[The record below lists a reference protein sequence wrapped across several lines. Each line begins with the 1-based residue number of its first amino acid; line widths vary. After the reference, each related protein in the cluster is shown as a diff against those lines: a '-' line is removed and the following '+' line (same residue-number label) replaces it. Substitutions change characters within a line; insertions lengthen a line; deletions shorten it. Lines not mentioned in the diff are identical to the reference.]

1 MTSSRQGRRQRL
13 QALLDAEP
21 FLTDRQI
28 AELLQVSVAT
38 VRLDRMAL
46 GIPELR
52 ERIKAVAEENYAKLR
67 ALEGHEVIG
76 ELIDLS
82 IGQEALSVLSTTHEM
97 TFKRTDVLRGHY
109 LFAQANSLAV
119 ALVDAEIALTAS
131 ARIRFLHPVESGK
144 RVIAKARLIQRTG
157 SRHTIK
163 VESRIDQLK
172 VFEGEFVVVAL
183 DKKEGDSH

>member
-1 MTSSRQGRRQRL
+1 MRSC
-13 QALLDAEP
+13 
-21 FLTDRQI
+21 
-28 AELLQVSVAT
+28 
-38 VRLDRMAL
+38 
-46 GIPELR
+46 
-52 ERIKAVAEENYAKLR
+52 

-82 IGQEALSVLSTTHEM
+82 IGQEALSVLTTTNEM

-131 ARIRFLHPVESGK
+131 AKVRFLHPVKSNK
-144 RVIAKARLIQRTG
+144 RIIAKAILKDKTG
-157 SRHTIK
+157 SRHTIT
-163 VESRIDQLK
+163 VESRVDQMK

-183 DKKEGDSH
+183 KKGG

>member
-1 MTSSRQGRRQRL
+1 MASSRLRRRSKL
-13 QALLDAEP
+13 QALLDKEP

-28 AELLQVSVAT
+28 AQQLDVSVAT

-52 ERIKAVAEENYAKLR
+52 ERIKAVAEENYTKLR

-76 ELIDLS
+76 ELIDFS
-82 IGQEALSVLSTTHEM
+82 IGQEALSVLTTTPDM
-97 TFKRTDVLRGHY
+97 TFKRTDILRGHY

-119 ALVDAEIALTAS
+119 ALVDAETALTAS
-131 ARIRFLHPVESGK
+131 ARIRFLHPVTSGK
-144 RVIAKARLIQRTG
+144 RVVAKARLVQKVG
-157 SRHTIK
+157 SRHTIM
-163 VESRIDQLK
+163 VESRVEQQK

>member
-1 MTSSRQGRRQRL
+1 MVSRRQRRRSGL
-13 QALLDAEP
+13 QALLEKEP

-28 AELLQVSVAT
+28 AELLEVSVAT

-82 IGQEALSVLSTTHEM
+82 IGREALSVLTTTPDM
-97 TFKRTDVLRGHY
+97 TFKRADILRGHY

-131 ARIRFLHPVESGK
+131 ARIRFLHPVAGGR
-144 RVIAKARLIQRTG
+144 RVVAKAKLEKKVG

-163 VESRIDQLK
+163 VESRVEQQK
-172 VFEGEFVVVAL
+172 VFEGDFVVVAL
-183 DKKEGDSH
+183 EKKESDTH

>member
-1 MTSSRQGRRQRL
+1 MVSRRQRRRSGL
-13 QALLDAEP
+13 QALLEKEP

-28 AELLQVSVAT
+28 AELLEVSVAT

-82 IGQEALSVLSTTHEM
+82 IGREALSVLTTTPDM
-97 TFKRTDVLRGHY
+97 TFKRADILRGHY

-131 ARIRFLHPVESGK
+131 ARIRFLHPVAGGR
-144 RVIAKARLIQRTG
+144 RVVAKAKLEKKVG
-157 SRHTIK
+157 SRYTIK
-163 VESRIDQLK
+163 VESRVEQQK
-172 VFEGEFVVVAL
+172 VFEGDFVVVAL
-183 DKKEGDSH
+183 EKKESDTH